1 MDIQSVISLWVRGIP
16 AKSGNVRTDGFTLW
30 SYSTIIG
37 LPDGEGGRVAIR
49 PPRRSVT
56 TSKHVNWAAKAAGKV
71 RDE

>member
-1 MDIQSVISLWVRGIP
+1 MDIQSVISLWLMGHP
-16 AKSGNVRTDGFTLW
+16 AKAGNVRTDGFTLW
-30 SYSTIIG
+30 SYATIIG
-37 LPDGEGGRVAIR
+37 LPDGEGGRIAIR